1 MTPPFVPDRPIALV
15 GLMGVGKT
23 SLGRRLASALALPFV
38 DADAEIE
45 VAAGCSVADIF
56 AQFGEAG
63 FRDGERRVI
72 ARLLSGPPI
81 VLATGGGAF
90 AQPATRDL
98 LLEGALVVWLKAD
111 LSTLAARVGR
121 KTHRPLLIGRDP
133 MEVLTAQAAERFPH
147 YERAHLAHDTE
158 DGPHAATVEALV
170 EAIARHVAPLGSPS

>member
-23 SLGRRLASALALPFV
+23 SLGRRLALALALPFV

-45 VAAGCSVADIF
+45 AAAGCSVADIF
-56 AQFGEAG
+56 AQFGEEG

-72 ARLLSGPPI
+72 ARLLAGPPI

-90 AQPATRDL
+90 AQPQTRDL

-111 LSTLAARVGR
+111 LATLAARVAR
-121 KTHRPLLIGRDP
+121 KSHRPLVVGRDP
-133 MEVLTAQAAERFPH
+133 MEVLTAQAAARFPH
-147 YERAHLAHDTE
+147 YERAHLAHDTA
-158 DGPHAATVEALV
+158 DAAHGPAVDALV
-170 EAIARHVAPLGSPS
+170 AALIRHCAPKGDPA